1 MESLYHLKCKE
12 RKSQSFQILQS
23 FNIKAGAHTHTS
35 YIQLPLLLLWSDYD
49 QGETT
54 SNFSH
59 FIDLVV
65 LFHTIWHNFDEKALS
80 NAWQHL
86 QHLSK
91 PYVYFTYSTVS
102 QTAPTYKSTEKGYTS
117 GKDKVD
123 EEQKVKRSASDAR

>member
-1 MESLYHLKCKE
+1 M
-12 RKSQSFQILQS
+12 
-23 FNIKAGAHTHTS
+23 
-35 YIQLPLLLLWSDYD
+35 
-49 QGETT
+49 
-54 SNFSH
+54 
-59 FIDLVV
+59 
-65 LFHTIWHNFDEKALS
+65 FHTIWHNFGEKALS

-102 QTAPTYKSTEKGYTS
+102 GTAPTYKSTEKGYTS